1 VVGEPVVGGETRFD
15 GSGSVGDPPQLCG
28 QLVYAASV
36 EATRN
41 RSLAMTES
49 NLSSVLAASSQVCW
63 TRSWAGRIGWP
74 RMQVGGMNA
83 EIMKRI
89 VRAIA
94 EGSQGDLELLAAT
107 LVDAERKTGHR
118 RLADELAAILSKTR
132 ARRES
137 GPSLAHEK
145 PASLEGLPVSR
156 RYRDQLATLVP
167 REELEHD
174 MVLPS
179 DVEERFKR
187 IECEYTARERL
198 GVFGLRPRKT
208 VLLYGPPGCGKSL
221 GAKRLAWNTGLPL
234 MKVRFDAL
242 LSSYFGESAANLR
255 SIFEAAKERPCVL
268 LLDECDFIARSRT
281 ASRDVG
287 EAGRI
292 VNSLL
297 QLMED
302 YDAPGLLVATTNIES
317 SLDEALFRRFD
328 EVLQVPLPGVAE
340 IEHLLR
346 MTLAAVQVEPTL
358 DLSALA
364 SAQSGASAAMV
375 VKTARD
381 AAKTAVL
388 GGRRVVTAAMLRAA
402 IEENRRTSRS

>member
-1 VVGEPVVGGETRFD
+1 
-15 GSGSVGDPPQLCG
+15 
-28 QLVYAASV
+28 
-36 EATRN
+36 
-41 RSLAMTES
+41 
-49 NLSSVLAASSQVCW
+49 
-63 TRSWAGRIGWP
+63 
-74 RMQVGGMNA
+74 MNA

-94 EGSQGDLELLAAT
+94 EGSQGDLERLAAS
-107 LVDAERKTGHR
+107 LVETERKTGHR
-118 RLADELAAILSKTR
+118 RLANELAAILAKAG
-132 ARRES
+132 ARRPPGAVMPHDES
-137 GPSLAHEK
+137 AALDA
-145 PASLEGLPVSR
+145 LPVSR
-156 RYRDQLATLVP
+156 RHRDPLATLVP

-174 MVLPS
+174 MVLPP
-179 DVEERFKR
+179 DVEARFAR

-198 GVFGLRPRKT
+198 GLYGLRPRRT

-255 SIFEAAKERPCVL
+255 SVFDAAKERPCVL

-287 EAGRI
+287 EASRI

-328 EVLQVPLPGVAE
+328 EVLQVPLPRVQE

-346 MTLAAVQVEPTL
+346 MTLSAVPTEPGLDWAA
-358 DLSALA
+358 LSASQLG
-364 SAQSGASAAMV
+364 SSAAMV
-375 VKTARD
+375 VKSARD
-381 AAKTAVL
+381 AAKAAVL
-388 GGRRVVTAAMLRAA
+388 GGRRVVTEAMLRAA
-402 IEENRRTSRS
+402 IDENRRTDRA